1 MLSYSE
7 SLDSVSYTSTSTE
20 VWRNLGYWL
29 TYVRDAWN
37 ATTTAGRDYM
47 VSGRTVVTGFVLL
60 IVALVGIVATRWVHR
75 RFAALLVAVG
85 VVLAVG
91 VHPIDDPSP
100 LMRLLRG
107 DGESGAALA
116 LRSSTRAVPM
126 LVLGLAL
133 GAGALVD
140 AAGTLRLR
148 TRVPWRP
155 VLAAVVVLLAI
166 ANLPSLTGHRLVDPA
181 IDHDEHPPAAWQ
193 EATAALDAGD
203 TGARVLQL
211 PGQEFGAFRWG
222 YTVDPPLPG
231 MTAKPLVTRDLL
243 PLGSAPAMDLL
254 FALDDRFQTG
264 TVDPAEIAPV
274 ARLLGADTIWLTGD
288 AAFERFRTA
297 RPDLVADLFADG
309 VSGTGADDDVRRGG
323 AQRGPGHQS
332 TSSRSPIPGSASQ
345 WHPSAWCRSPTPC
358 RSCGPRTTS
367 CSSPAVAT
375 ASSMPPA
382 PGSSTA
388 RSWCATPDR

>member
-47 VSGRTVVTGFVLL
+47 VSGRIIVTGFVLL
-60 IVALVGIVATRWVHR
+60 IVALAGIVATRWVHR

-140 AAGTLRLR
+140 AAANAAGSAAGCRGGR
-148 TRVPWRP
+148 SWP
-155 VLAAVVVLLAI
+155 VVVVLLAI

-193 EATAALDAGD
+193 EATGRARRRRHAALA
-203 TGARVLQL
+203 
-211 PGQEFGAFRWG
+211 
-222 YTVDPPLPG
+222 
-231 MTAKPLVTRDLL
+231 
-243 PLGSAPAMDLL
+243 
-254 FALDDRFQTG
+254 
-264 TVDPAEIAPV
+264 
-274 ARLLGADTIWLTGD
+274 
-288 AAFERFRTA
+288 
-297 RPDLVADLFADG
+297 
-309 VSGTGADDDVRRGG
+309 
-323 AQRGPGHQS
+323 
-332 TSSRSPIPGSASQ
+332 
-345 WHPSAWCRSPTPC
+345 C
-358 RSCGPRTTS
+358 
-367 CSSPAVAT
+367 CSSPAR
-375 ASSMPPA
+375 SSA
-382 PGSSTA
+382 PSAG
-388 RSWCATPDR
+388 ATPSTRRCPG